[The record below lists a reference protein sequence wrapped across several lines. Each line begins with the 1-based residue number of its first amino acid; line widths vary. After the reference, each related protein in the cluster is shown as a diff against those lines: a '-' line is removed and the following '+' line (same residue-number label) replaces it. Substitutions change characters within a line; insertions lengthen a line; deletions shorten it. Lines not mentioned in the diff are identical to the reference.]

1 MRKEMTYE
9 EFVKVLKYVS
19 SEHKFGGRVGK
30 GIKYVTPTFDLRNGK
45 IHCITFSGWYGEK
58 VFNITNENKDKNLY
72 ALVVEWLTE
81 GNVKID
87 E

>member
-9 EFVKVLKYVS
+9 EFVKVLKYVT
-19 SEHKFGGRVGK
+19 ENHKFGSGIGK

-45 IHCITFSGWYGEK
+45 IHCITFSGWNGEK
-58 VFNITNENKDKNLY
+58 VFSIINENKDKNLY
-72 ALVVEWLTE
+72 AWVVEWLTE